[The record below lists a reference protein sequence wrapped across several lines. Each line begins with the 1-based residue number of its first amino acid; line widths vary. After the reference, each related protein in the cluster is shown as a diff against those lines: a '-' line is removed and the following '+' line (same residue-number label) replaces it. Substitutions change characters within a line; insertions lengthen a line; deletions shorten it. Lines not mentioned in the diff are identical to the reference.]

1 MKQFISILLIALL
14 LLTLNLGWRMPQDKK
29 DITAYVVK
37 IVRDVKK
44 KGPTTGWQ
52 SAVAL
57 DMLRS
62 GYQIRTEENSLAMIK
77 FADETKLIVRQ
88 KSLVDIKGQ
97 VSGRQILDRTVYTEK
112 GSIQFNVVKQQKEQF
127 RFSSPVS
134 VASIRGT
141 EGAFNV
147 GSDSTDKLIINRG
160 LATLTNLLS
169 NQSEEVGD
177 GETGES
183 DGSGHLRKRKST
195 PEEQEEGSGNLNSSF
210 NQGLGNE
217 QSPDQKTKR
226 TMRIPGIDKD
236 GNSKTLILEWEE

>member
-1 MKQFISILLIALL
+1 MKRTVSITLMALL

-62 GYQIRTEENSLAMIK
+62 GYQIRTEDNSLAMIK

-97 VSGRQILDRTVYTEK
+97 VSGKQILDRTVYTER

-160 LATLTNLLS
+160 LATLTNLIS
-169 NQSEEVGD
+169 NRSQDVNG

-183 DGSGHLRKRKST
+183 DGSGNIRKRKST
-195 PEEQEEGSGNLNSSF
+195 QGEQEEGSGNLNSRF
-210 NQGLGNE
+210 NQGLGDE
-217 QSPDQKTKR
+217 KSPDQKSKR
-226 TMRIPGIDKD
+226 TMRIPGVDKD
-236 GNSKTLILEWEE
+236 GNSKALILEWED

>member
-1 MKQFISILLIALL
+1 
-14 LLTLNLGWRMPQDKK
+14 
-29 DITAYVVK
+29 
-37 IVRDVKK
+37 
-44 KGPTTGWQ
+44 
-52 SAVAL
+52 
-57 DMLRS
+57 MLRS

-169 NQSEEVGD
+169 NQ
-177 GETGES
+177 
-183 DGSGHLRKRKST
+183 HLRKRKST